1 MITETVYIGRGNKIS
16 LLLKAREVDSADAT
30 DQDISATTKM
40 ELKVGGLTIS
50 SASTPSAFDWT
61 TDGADGILN
70 LDIGTISGLKKGL
83 FRARLTVYDLTYPN
97 GWVWD
102 EFMLNVKEA

>member
-1 MITETVYIGRGNKIS
+1 MITETVYIGRDNEIS
-16 LLLKAREVDSADAT
+16 LYLKAREASSADAT
-30 DQDISATTKM
+30 EQDISASTRMT
-40 ELKVGGLTIS
+40 LKVGDLTIDS
-50 SASTPSAFDWT
+50 SAYSSAFDWT